1 MKVDIAKLPHSLVRL
16 DIQIDLPQS
25 EELWQKAEN
34 NVAAK
39 TELPGFRPGKAP
51 IEIVRQKVS
60 GKVFFDEFINLVLP
74 KTFAQAVV
82 ENKLETIGKPQIELK
97 GEAINDQGFSYAATV
112 AVVPAVT
119 VPDLETF
126 KKITR
131 DEVKVE
137 DKEINDAI
145 NELREL
151 RATEAAVDRGVV
163 AGDMVRLDVQIKKQG
178 IAVEGGEVMN
188 YPCLAG
194 RKQVLVEID
203 AAIIGMKADD
213 KKNLDIKFP
222 TDYKN
227 KNLAGQVA
235 QADIAVCQVFER
247 ILPEVSDKFVKGL
260 GNFNDVADFKK
271 RLTENIE
278 HEKAHQGQQDLEN
291 KVFDLLL
298 AESQVADV
306 PETSV
311 ALEIDRIMAEIG
323 EDLAHQ
329 KATLENYL
337 QHLGITEEKYREN
350 LKSAAEK
357 RARLGFV
364 LRALAKKMDLEIT
377 DEEVNQNIKKLAPN
391 LGANEEID
399 TTAIRNYLL
408 YQKTVKKVLEALVDG
423 PAFLDHNHD

>member
-1 MKVDIAKLPHSLVRL
+1 MTSTITKLPHSLVRL

-25 EELWQKAEN
+25 EELWKKAEN
-34 NVAAK
+34 NVVAK
-39 TELPGFRPGKAP
+39 TELDGFRPGKAP

-74 KTFAQAVV
+74 KTFAQAVL
-82 ENKLETIGKPQIELK
+82 ENKLETIGEPHIELK
-97 GEAINDQGFSYAATV
+97 GEAINDKGFSYAATV
-112 AVVPAVT
+112 AVVPEVT
-119 VPDLETF
+119 VPDITTL

-137 DKEINDAI
+137 DKEITDAI

-163 AGDMVRLDVQIKKQG
+163 AGDLVRLDVQIKKQG
-178 IAVEGGEVMN
+178 VVVEGGEVMN

-194 RKQVLVEID
+194 RKQVLAEID
-203 AAIIGMKADD
+203 AAIIGMKSGDQ
-213 KKNLDIKFP
+213 KNLEIKFP
-222 TDYKN
+222 ADYKN

-235 QADIAVCQVFER
+235 QADITVRQVFER
-247 ILPEVSDKFVKGL
+247 TLPEVSDDFVKGL
-260 GNFNDVADFKK
+260 GNFKDVADFKK
-271 RLTENIE
+271 RLTENME
-278 HEKAHQGQQDLEN
+278 HEKAHQCQQDLEN

-329 KATLENYL
+329 KASLENYL
-337 QHLGITEEKYREN
+337 SHLGLTEEKYREN
-350 LKSAAEK
+350 LKPAAEK

-364 LRALAKKMDLEIT
+364 LRALAKKMAVEISE
-377 DEEVNQNIKKLAPN
+377 DEVNQNIEKLMPS
-391 LGANEEID
+391 LGAGEQPD

-423 PAFLDHNHD
+423 PVFLDHEH